1 MSMGTPDW
9 LNPSTSNTPAW
20 LELPTAATDDLD
32 IVDDPLEQSS
42 EVKSLLHAQY
52 EMVFPR
58 ILEYISEG
66 HTLQRAIRE
75 LPPELNIH
83 KGAFTHWMHKRPK
96 LYALYKEAKEIRTE
110 AWAGEIIKHAT
121 AEDTDEATPY
131 QHDTARS
138 RLIVDTYWKLMG
150 ADNRKTYGD
159 TKTIELNTTIS
170 ITAALDQARGR
181 VIEATLIEDD
191 DLFETSYKQ
200 LSAAPSDDN
209 EDDD

>member
-9 LNPSTSNTPAW
+9 LNPPTPSNTPAW
-20 LELPTAATDDLD
+20 LEPSTEDT
-32 IVDDPLEQSS
+32 PLVQSGGPQSS

-58 ILEYISEG
+58 VLEYISEG
-66 HTLQRAIRE
+66 HTLQRALRM
-75 LPPELNIH
+75 LPADLNIH
-83 KGAFTHWMHKRPK
+83 KGAFTHWMHKRPA

-121 AEDTDEATPY
+121 AEEGENGEVY
-131 QHDTARS
+131 SNDTARS

-159 TKTIELNTTIS
+159 TKTIELNTSIS
-170 ITAALDQARGR
+170 ITAALEQAHGR
-181 VIEATLIEDD
+181 VIEAQVINDD
-191 DLFETSYKQ
+191 DELFESSYKQ
-200 LSAAPSDDN
+200 LSSAQSDDY